1 MMFSYLNSITFIKA
15 IKFCLYLLFFLFVI
29 WSYYYFLNP
38 LLGTTKKPQS
48 FTFLSLLIE
57 SIWLLCIYLMLLI
70 LLGKPKSTYWIAIF
84 LYITFLSASVI
95 KINFLNTPLMPIDLL
110 QIDDLLRTEEVVL
123 EYIGY
128 FIVFLIITG
137 LFIYFILRNELAN
150 HYARVVAMLSVIAI
164 VILLFSFREPIR
176 LFLDSQDMLIKKNT
190 NLINRAARN
199 GYLNYFFQAALLQR
213 KSITPI
219 GFEMAKVDSIINKYN
234 LNEPLTVSQNGQ
246 SADNV
251 IVILAESFIDPNE
264 LGWQTS
270 EKILKNFN
278 QLRSEH
284 NAGYVIVPVYGG
296 KSINSEFELMTGL
309 STIFTPIESLPYREM
324 VSESTPSLAS
334 VLSSNGFIT
343 NVVQLVPMNGFGFEK
358 IYEYLGFDNVL
369 SLIGSDID
377 KDPTG
382 KYASSKVLAEKIIKF
397 TKLQNKSFIY
407 AFANT
412 SHMPWKISDYPENTI
427 ELINNKNIREKTKNK
442 IIAYFNALRHVE
454 ELLVILVDYFTNSNQ
469 NTLILFVGD
478 HHPSLKLA
486 EYNKDDFLEYENY
499 KVPYLIWQNYKSND
513 EHPFDSLIS
522 MNFLAAKVLEKS
534 NVSIKGFFKFNH
546 MLMKKLKIVSRN
558 YDFKSNLNHNQLELF
573 QEYEF
578 FQHSIL
584 SQ

>member
-1 MMFSYLNSITFIKA
+1 
-15 IKFCLYLLFFLFVI
+15 
-29 WSYYYFLNP
+29 
-38 LLGTTKKPQS
+38 
-48 FTFLSLLIE
+48 
-57 SIWLLCIYLMLLI
+57 MLLI
-70 LLGKPKSTYWIAIF
+70 LLGRPKSTYWISVLVYF
-84 LYITFLSASVI
+84 LFLSASVI
-95 KINFLNTPLMPIDLL
+95 KINFLNAPLMPIDLF
-110 QIDDLLRTEEVVL
+110 QIDDLLRTKEVVL

-128 FIVFLIITG
+128 FIVFLIISS
-137 LFIYFILRNELAN
+137 LFIYYNLKNELVN
-150 HYARVVAMLSVIAI
+150 NYSRVVALLSVIAI
-164 VILLFSFREPIR
+164 VVLLFSFREPIR

-190 NLINRAARN
+190 NLINRSARN
-199 GYLNYFFQAALLQR
+199 GYLNYFFQATVLQR
-213 KSITPI
+213 KSIKPI
-219 GFEMAKVDSIINKYN
+219 GFEMAKVDSIINKYD
-234 LNEPLTVSQNGQ
+234 LNEPLKVSQNGQ

-264 LGWQTS
+264 IGWQTS
-270 EKILKNFN
+270 ETILKKFS

-284 NAGYVIVPVYGG
+284 NAGNVIVPVYGG

-309 STIFTPIESLPYREM
+309 STLFTPIESLPYREM
-324 VSESTPSLAS
+324 VSNSTPSLAS

-343 NVVQLVPMNGFGFEK
+343 NVVQLVPMSGFGFEK
-358 IYEYLGFDNVL
+358 IYEYLGFDNVV
-369 SLIGSDID
+369 SLVGSDIN

-427 ELINNKNIREKTKNK
+427 KLINNKNIRKKTKNR

-486 EYNKDDFLEYENY
+486 EYNNNFLEYENY
-499 KVPYLIWQNYKSND
+499 KVPYLIWQNYKSID
-513 EHPFDSLIS
+513 ENTHNTLIS

-546 MLMKKLKIVSRN
+546 ILMKRLKVVSRN
-558 YDFKSNLNHNQLELF
+558 YDFKDNLNQSQLELF
-573 QEYEF
+573 QEYEY
-578 FQHSIL
+578 FQHRIL